1 MRIWIVNHY
10 ADPPDGMAT
19 RSIDMARRF
28 VEHGHPTTIFA
39 SNFNHYRF
47 APIEPMG
54 LSQFRRAVDVDG
66 VRIVWIKTSRYRL
79 NDWLRVI
86 NMISFAILVTI
97 AGLLERPRPDVII
110 GVSVHPLA
118 ALAAYLLARLRRARF
133 FFEVTDLWPQTLVD
147 LGRLKRNSLSAR
159 LLRGLERFLCRKA
172 ERIVMLLPHTGSY
185 MASIGI
191 PLDKIVW
198 IPNGVELS
206 RYGDLLPYDGAS
218 LPPYRIVFMG
228 GFVESNAIDNLLQA
242 ARVLKDRGR
251 KDIEF
256 LLVGRGTDRTVVIA
270 KAHELGLD
278 NVRFPDPVPKAQIGK
293 VMGEADAFIYA
304 LHDLPLYRYGVSLN
318 KLTDYL
324 AGGRPIIFSGRSTY
338 DPVAAIGAGYSVPPD
353 DPVAIAN
360 AIEKLFSLMPGE
372 RIEMG
377 RKGREYVTEHH
388 NIPRLAVQLLAAL
401 ERTS

>member
-47 APIEPMG
+47 APIERMG
-54 LSQFRRAVDVDG
+54 LFQFRRAVDVDG

-185 MASIGI
+185 IESIGI

-242 ARVLKDRGR
+242 ARILKDRGR

-353 DPVAIAN
+353 DPVAIAD

>member
-47 APIEPMG
+47 APIERMG
-54 LSQFRRAVDVDG
+54 RFQFRRAVDVDG

-185 MASIGI
+185 IESIGI

-353 DPVAIAN
+353 DPVAIAD